1 MMKRESLKASLY
13 IKELIVKNSTKL
25 KIYRKIED
33 L

>member
-13 IKELIVKNSTKL
+13 IKELIVKNYTKL